1 MPGMDPASAVAQL
14 MQNDPSI
21 IAAAVIEGG
30 SNIAYTTD
38 NWDISGDIGRV
49 ISSWNALNAQFIMI
63 SGVKYSM
70 LAQTPEGFTATS
82 IRGEGHIV
90 GAADDERKII
100 AYLEPDGNLLGAQ
113 MDVQRAIGNMS
124 TKGVYMDD
132 NSKLGAKSQGTGGGA
147 SAGGGVAAPAAGG
160 GGSVDPQLRGEI
172 QALLDWVKDNE
183 GLAGYIQYYL
193 DQNNTQIIAEMAKI
207 YAELR
212 QIFGV

>member
-1 MPGMDPASAVAQL
+1 MDPASAVALL

-30 SNIAYTTD
+30 SNIVYTTD

-132 NSKLGAKSQGTGGGA
+132 NGALGAKSQAMGGGGNGGGA
-147 SAGGGVAAPAAGG
+147 VPAA
-160 GGSVDPQLRGEI
+160 GGSVDPQLKGEI
-172 QALLDWVKDNE
+172 QALLDWVKDSE

-193 DQNNTQIIAEMAKI
+193 DQNNAQIIAEMAKI

-212 QIFGV
+212 EIFGV

>member
-30 SNIAYTTD
+30 SNIVYTTD
-38 NWDISGDIGRV
+38 NWDISGDVGRV

-124 TKGVYMDD
+124 TKGVYMND
-132 NSKLGAKSQGTGGGA
+132 NAALGAKSQAMGGGA
-147 SAGGGVAAPAAGG
+147 SGGGAVPAAGG
-160 GGSVDPQLRGEI
+160 IVDPQLKGEI
-172 QALLDWVKDNE
+172 QALLDWVKDSE

-193 DQNNTQIIAEMAKI
+193 DQNNAQIIAEMAKI